1 VKRGATQQV
10 SDESPGNEDGPTLQ
24 RWPRGGSGFKAM
36 IGTNTGLANPR
47 RSDVTLSENSDGT
60 CSYCENYAD
69 GLDAKRS
76 EPICKRCARFLPEQ
90 IKRSDP

>member
-1 VKRGATQQV
+1 M
-10 SDESPGNEDGPTLQ
+10 N
-24 RWPRGGSGFKAM
+24 
-36 IGTNTGLANPR
+36 GTNTGLANPR

-76 EPICKRCARFLPEQ
+76 EPICSRCARFLPDQTEGVIHEQ
-90 IKRSDP
+90 